1 MQFRLSPLPCTTVK
15 QQHSTGGCS
24 EGLGAFSF
32 FSKQQHSDLGTCCTL
47 IFFAV
52 GCECIHLT
60 RVHVHCCTG
69 IMLIFAHC
77 TDDTD
82 ERVMVQNRWK

>member
-1 MQFRLSPLPCTTVK
+1 MQFCFSSLPCTAVK

-24 EGLGAFSF
+24 EGLGAIF
-32 FSKQQHSDLGTCCTL
+32 LGACCTL
-47 IFFAV
+47 IFYAA

-69 IMLIFAHC
+69 ILLIFAYC
-77 TDDTD
+77 TNTD
-82 ERVMVQNRWK
+82 VRVMVQNR